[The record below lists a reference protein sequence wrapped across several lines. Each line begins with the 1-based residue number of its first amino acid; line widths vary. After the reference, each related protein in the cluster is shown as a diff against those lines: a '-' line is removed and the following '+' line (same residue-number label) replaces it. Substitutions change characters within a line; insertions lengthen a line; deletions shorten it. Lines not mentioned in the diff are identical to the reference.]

1 MNQAI
6 LDFVASKRLAIVG
19 ASRSGK
25 KFGNMAAS
33 ELKQR
38 GYEVFY
44 IHPQAE
50 SIDGQPCYRDLA
62 AVAGK
67 VDGVW
72 ICVSPQQSADAVRQ
86 AAAAGLKHV
95 WLQQGADTPEALAA
109 AREAGLEPITGKCI
123 LMYAQP
129 VRSFHAWHRAFARLT
144 GSL

>member
-6 LDFVASKRLAIVG
+6 LDFVAGKRIAIVG

-33 ELKQR
+33 ELNQR

-50 SIDGQPCYRDLA
+50 AIDGQPCYRDLA